1 MTFRSPKKRPTTAR
15 TEKNSLNMLLDELL
29 HLKPQFQTL
38 MTRYGATRLR
48 VFGSVARGEENE
60 ESVVDFLVELP
71 RGYDLFSQRLPLVS
85 GLQDIVKQKIDLI
98 PEHEHNEHLRDQILK
113 EAISL

>member
-1 MTFRSPKKRPTTAR
+1 
-15 TEKNSLNMLLDELL
+15 
-29 HLKPQFQTL
+29 
-38 MTRYGATRLR
+38 
-48 VFGSVARGEENE
+48 
-60 ESVVDFLVELP
+60 
-71 RGYDLFSQRLPLVS
+71 VS